1 MKTAYPLV
9 LAILLL
15 AAAPQMALA
24 QSGAESANT
33 VTTSLQGLH
42 DITAGNILQT
52 AEMLDDEM
60 YMYQPTDE
68 VRSAGQIL
76 AHIAGAQFLFCSV
89 AADEENPSGENFEET
104 ATAKSDIVAA
114 LQSGFDYCGTVY
126 DAMTDDHGAEMR
138 NLFGMEMAAS
148 AVLAFNSA
156 HNYEHY
162 GNLVTYMRMNDLV
175 PPSSQ

>member
-1 MKTAYPLV
+1 MMKTAYTLN

-15 AAAPQMALA
+15 IAVSGTAFA
-24 QSGAESANT
+24 QDGT
-33 VTTSLQGLH
+33 VTTSLKTLH
-42 DITAGNILQT
+42 DITANNILET

-60 YMYQPTDE
+60 YAYQPTDE

-76 AHIAGAQFLFCSV
+76 AHIAGAQYMFCSV
-89 AADEENPSGENFEET
+89 AANEENPSSENFEET
-104 ATAKSDIVAA
+104 ATSKADVVAA
-114 LQSGFDYCGTVY
+114 LQAGLDYCGSVY
-126 DAMTDDHGAEMR
+126 EGMTDAAGAEMR

-148 AVLAFNSA
+148 AILAFNSA